1 MAQCSPLTTHLFPS
15 HSAFHSLHS
24 PLVPASFTFSS
35 FILMIFF
42 FSLPAPM
49 ILFLECPY
57 IKSEYL
63 PTLLTPG
70 KSVFKRP
77 KKDQRTMS
85 RAQFQ
90 GVFKCLTTSPFN
102 QLSLMS
108 NSNPSVHYYYSFS
121 HYLLSHI
128 SGIKYLCGYR
138 TDRKFNPK

>member
-1 MAQCSPLTTHLFPS
+1 MAQCSPLTSHLFPS
-15 HSAFHSLHS
+15 HSAFHNLHS

-35 FILMIFF
+35 FILTIFF
-42 FSLPAPM
+42 FSLPPM

-77 KKDQRTMS
+77 KKDQRTVS

-102 QLSLMS
+102 KLSLMS
-108 NSNPSVHYYYSFS
+108 NSNPCSLLLFFFS
-121 HYLLSHI
+121 LPFESHL
-128 SGIKYLCGYR
+128 KH
-138 TDRKFNPK
+138 KVPVWV